1 MTMKPEDV
9 LRMARDKGTRMV
21 DLKFTDLLGS
31 WQHFSVPMPAFEE
44 AVFAEGIGFDGSSIR
59 GFQEINE
66 SDMLLVPDPT
76 TAVMDPFTAE
86 PTLSLVCDV
95 FQPGPAPT
103 PYSRDPRFVAR
114 KAEAHLRRTGIADT
128 AYFGPEAEFFV
139 FDEVR
144 YSSTP
149 NEQLAFVNSEE
160 AHWNSSRNGSS
171 NGGTAN
177 LGHRMRPKEGYF
189 PVAPN
194 DTLQDLRTA
203 MVLVMEECGVAVEAQ
218 HHEVGAAGQCE
229 IDLRFDAL
237 ARMADKVLLYKYI
250 VKNVAR
256 QAGKTATFMPK
267 PIFGDNGSG
276 MHVHMSLWQN
286 EQPLFA
292 DAAGYAGL
300 SELGRMYIGGL
311 LTHAP
316 AILALA
322 APTTN
327 SYRRLVPGY
336 EAPVNLA
343 FSQRNRSAAVRI
355 PMYSQSPKAK
365 RVEFRPP
372 DPTCNPY
379 LTFAALLMAGLDGI
393 KRGILPEKHGF
404 GPIDR
409 NIYEMSA
416 AEKKDIKSVP
426 GSLDDALTAL
436 ERDHAFLT
444 EGNVFTT
451 DLLEHYVE
459 LKRAQAAEVRL
470 RPAPLEFALYY
481 DA

>member
-1 MTMKPEDV
+1 MAMTPGQA
-9 LRMARDKGTRMV
+9 LRLAQDHGARMV
-21 DLKFTDLLGS
+21 DLKFTDVFGM
-31 WQHFSVPMPAFEE
+31 WQHFSVPLRAFDES
-44 AVFAEGIGFDGSSIR
+44 AFKEGVGFDGSSIR

-66 SDMLLVPDPT
+66 SDMLLIPDAS
-76 TAVMDPFTAE
+76 TAVMDPFTAD

-95 FQPGPAPT
+95 TQPGVART
-103 PYSRDPRFVAR
+103 PYTRDPRYIAR
-114 KAEAHLRRTGIADT
+114 KAEKHLKKSGIADT

-139 FDEVR
+139 FEDVKFR
-144 YSSTP
+144 SSH
-149 NEQLAFVNSEE
+149 NEQWAVVDSDEG
-160 AHWNSSRNGSS
+160 HWNSSRNGS
-171 NGGTAN
+171 AN

-194 DTLQDLRTA
+194 DTLQDLRTR
-203 MVLVMEECGVAVEAQ
+203 MVLVMEDCGIDVEAQ
-218 HHEVGAAGQCE
+218 HHEVGAGGQCE
-229 IDLRFDAL
+229 IDMRFDSL
-237 ARMADKVLLYKYI
+237 LRMADKVLMYKYI

-256 QAGKTATFMPK
+256 AAGKTVTFMPK

-276 MHVHMSLWQN
+276 MHVHMSLWKD

-300 SELGRMYIGGL
+300 SETARFFIGGL

-316 AILALA
+316 AVLALA

-355 PMYSQSPKAK
+355 PMYFDSPKAK

-379 LTFAALLMAGLDGI
+379 LTFSALLMAGLDGI
-393 KRGILPEKHGF
+393 RREILPEKHGF
-404 GPIDR
+404 GPIDC
-409 NIYEMSA
+409 NIYEMPA
-416 AEKKDIKSVP
+416 EEKKDIKSVP
-426 GSLDDALTAL
+426 GSLDDALNAL
-436 ERDHAFLT
+436 EGDHEFLL
-444 EGNVFTT
+444 EDDVFTT
-451 DLLEHYVE
+451 DLLEKYVE
-459 LKRAQAAEVRL
+459 IKRAQAAEVRL